1 LNFESRRESY
11 ISAFRRNPCHQEKR
25 RTYASLNTHVK
36 GMPQKVGETMQKNR
50 SRRPGIALVRR
61 FFKFLL
67 TLAAVFGSLYFGL
80 LAWGILIRNNKAVS
94 EKMRR
99 LSSRLSKVG
108 LIPKIAG
115 TPFGSLYFNLSVLK
129 HMGRKSGRA
138 YVTYLSAY
146 PLGDGFVLTLPY
158 PHTDWCSN
166 IMATGK
172 CTLTLKGQEYEL
184 ERPELI
190 PISEAWAAY
199 PPITKL
205 FALAGRELQC
215 LWVHKKQVVLE
226 KDIAER

>member
-1 LNFESRRESY
+1 LSFETRRESY
-11 ISAFRRNPCHQEKR
+11 ISAFRRNPRHQEKH

-36 GMPQKVGETMQKNR
+36 GVQQKAGKTMQKNR
-50 SRRPGIALVRR
+50 SRRPGIALVRGFIR
-61 FFKFLL
+61 FLL
-67 TLAAVFGSLYFGL
+67 TLAAVFGLLFFGL

-94 EKMRR
+94 EKTRR
-99 LSSRLSKVG
+99 LSSRMGKGG

-115 TPFGSLYFNLSVLK
+115 TSFGSLYFNLSVLK

-146 PLGDGFVLTLPY
+146 PLGDGFVLTVAY

-190 PISEAWAAY
+190 PMSEAWAAY

-205 FALAGRELQC
+205 FALAGGEQQY
-215 LWVHKKQVVLE
+215 LWVHKKQVVPE
-226 KDIAER
+226 EDVAER